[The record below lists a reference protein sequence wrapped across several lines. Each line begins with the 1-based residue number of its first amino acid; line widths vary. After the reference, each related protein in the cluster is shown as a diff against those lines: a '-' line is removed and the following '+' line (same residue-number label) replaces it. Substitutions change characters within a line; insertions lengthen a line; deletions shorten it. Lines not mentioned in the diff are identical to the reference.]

1 MALQPYT
8 KEWLEE
14 LCADSYSYAQVL
26 QKAGRAQG
34 GGSQKTL
41 KKKIQ
46 EFNIDV
52 SHFTGQRWQQSPIVR
67 NKYTNENLF
76 VKNSTVALA
85 TIRKYIL
92 RNNVIEYVCS
102 ECGCDGNWRGKT
114 LSLEVH
120 HKDGDRTNNELTNL
134 TFLCPNCHAVTENFG
149 SKNIKRD

>member
-1 MALQPYT
+1 M
-8 KEWLEE
+8 
-14 LCADSYSYAQVL
+14 
-26 QKAGRAQG
+26 
-34 GGSQKTL
+34 
-41 KKKIQ
+41 
-46 EFNIDV
+46 
-52 SHFTGQRWQQSPIVR
+52 
-67 NKYTNENLF
+67 
-76 VKNSTVALA
+76 ALA

>member
-46 EFNIDV
+46 EFDIDV